1 VFLVFESGKILTLLN
16 RLRSDSAVAVVTKEE
31 METFFAAEFPQ
42 TSLEIVDFDK
52 ETITI
57 RQQTDD
63 SNLRPGGTISGP
75 TMMALADCAIYV
87 AVLRRI
93 GLVALAVTTNFNINF
108 LKKPQAGKDI
118 FARCHLLK
126 LGKSLAIGEVSI
138 YSAGSE
144 EPVAHAVGT
153 YSIPPKKS

>member
-1 VFLVFESGKILTLLN
+1 MSPLLN
-16 RLRSDSAVAVVTKEE
+16 KLRSDSAVAVVTKED
-31 METFFAAEFPQ
+31 MEAFFATEFPQ
-42 TSLEIVDFDK
+42 TSLEIVNFDK
-52 ETITI
+52 DGITI

-118 FARCHLLK
+118 LAHCHLLK
-126 LGKSLAIGEVSI
+126 LGKSLVIGEVSI

-144 EPVAHAVGT
+144 ELVAHAVGT
-153 YSIPPKKS
+153 YSIPPNKS

>member
-1 VFLVFESGKILTLLN
+1 M
-16 RLRSDSAVAVVTKEE
+16 AVVTKED
-31 METFFAAEFPQ
+31 MEAFFATEFPQ
-42 TSLEIVDFDK
+42 TSLEIVNFDK
-52 ETITI
+52 DGITI

-108 LKKPQAGKDI
+108 LKKPQAGTDI
-118 FARCHLLK
+118 LAHCHLLK

-144 EPVAHAVGT
+144 ELVAHAVGT
-153 YSIPPKKS
+153 YSIPPNKS

>member
-1 VFLVFESGKILTLLN
+1 M
-16 RLRSDSAVAVVTKEE
+16 AVVTKED
-31 METFFAAEFPQ
+31 MEAFFATEFPQ
-42 TSLEIVDFDK
+42 TSLEIVNFDK
-52 ETITI
+52 DGITI

-108 LKKPQAGKDI
+108 LKSYCA
-118 FARCHLLK
+118 
-126 LGKSLAIGEVSI
+126 
-138 YSAGSE
+138 Y
-144 EPVAHAVGT
+144 
-153 YSIPPKKS
+153 Y